1 MSVGGPGPA
10 NDRGVHRRYPLSLV
24 GTAKRERQK
33 ANRRQRLEAQARGRR
48 AGTIRRNVRRIGIG
62 AIATVG
68 VAVLVVWLG
77 GAFDG
82 EETEAAENQ
91 VIDDASTEVLPTPPK
106 PDVVLPDSIPTSLV
120 VTDIV
125 EGDGAEAQ
133 VGDTVV
139 VHYVGVRTEDGTEFD
154 NSYDRG
160 QPFPVVLGSGS
171 VIQGWEQGL
180 IGAQAGDQRQLDIP
194 AELAYGD
201 TPRGDVIQ
209 AGDALTFVIDVVAV
223 TPGAGG

>member
-1 MSVGGPGPA
+1 MTVSASGPGPA
-10 NDRGVHRRYPLSLV
+10 TDRGVHRRYPRSLV
-24 GTAKRERQK
+24 GTEKRERQK
-33 ANRRQRLEAQARGRR
+33 ANRRQRLEEQARDRR
-48 AGTIRRNVRRIGIG
+48 AGATRRNVRRIGIG
-62 AIATVG
+62 AIAAIG
-68 VAVLVVWLG
+68 AAVLIAWLG
-77 GAFDG
+77 GAFDS
-82 EETEAAENQ
+82 EETEA
-91 VIDDASTEVLPTPPK
+91 SPTPPK
-106 PDVVLPDSIPTSLV
+106 PDVELPDSIPTSLV

-180 IGAQAGDQRQLDIP
+180 IGAQAGDRRQLDIP